1 MRAREM
7 LRSLTGDQRHVLP
20 WLAVGLS
27 LTASACQTQ
36 QSSDRTNYYD
46 RKIGPALVQACAT
59 SPTKS
64 GCHVAADDHGDSL
77 GNLNVTSYDSLT
89 KRKDLFLRYGP
100 YGLPALLLKV
110 APDYPIAL
118 TTWQNDTPTLITT
131 HISHVGGTL
140 LDLTSPS
147 FTLLDTWISNG
158 FAVNNAPA
166 ADPTFAQT
174 PCSNNLGTDPDF
186 DSTQNPTTPDYQ
198 SFSDNVNPV
207 IGSRCAAGN
216 CHGSPANS
224 LYLTCGTTAEARR
237 WNYFAV
243 GDYVSTDT
251 GTSEI
256 LRRALSPSVGGVYH
270 EGGTIFA
277 TSSDPGYEA
286 LVAWATLKGG
296 PTDKVVPGQDDGL
309 LFFANRVQPMLVKRG
324 CMMVNC
330 HSGSMFHDYRLRG
343 GSGGHFG
350 LPATR
355 KNYAFTLE
363 QLALD
368 SPDFN
373 ASRIVRKNLP
383 PFPQYGGMLH
393 RGGALFGDKY
403 SCTDAEL
410 AAAADMTVDIDTQA
424 PYCVIKAWFQKE
436 QAARVPTPGLTGIV
450 FVRRPPAPLPDRPQD
465 YASYAPGAQV
475 IEVGAALDATNAVNV
490 STGAETNLTTLCGL
504 SGTNTDA
511 RRPTVSWDA
520 KQIAF
525 SARQSAAD
533 PFHVYVYNA
542 TTGACAVQPDIDKP
556 AVADDGSA
564 VPDNGELVH
573 NFDPAFAPDG
583 RIVFASTRGNI
594 MNTAAFSYSGPQRTP
609 ADPTRLNSNLYV
621 LEGTRVRQL
630 TFLLNQELSPA
641 FMRDG
646 RLIMVT
652 EKRAPGFYQLAGRRM
667 NLDGGDYHPLFG
679 QRDTI
684 GFDQL
689 TDVVELTDKNFAA
702 ILSDHDAA
710 HGAGALAIFNRSVG
724 IDQRSEDLKD
734 YVAQTSVTGTGPNPP
749 QISVIDW
756 PKTPFFQHSLSILDD
771 KATGKVAGTQGAYR
785 SPSLLPTQHLL
796 VSYAANVVALDN
808 FAGNFDIVEVDPN
821 TGTNVPLITGPQDEL
836 WPVAVAPRYNL
847 RLFQSRLDEPNGATQ
862 IVNDDEHKDHAE
874 ITFLDAPLISSLLFQ
889 NTRTGRVVP
898 QDNFGLSLWEEFPP
912 ESGVKSFDGANQSLV
927 FSDDFGKVYVRRGLL
942 GAPPV
947 YGDGSTS
954 VAIRGGMPLVLRA
967 RVTLASD
974 SAPTDHFQREEMQFY
989 PGEVVR
995 QGFRR
1000 KFFNGLCAG
1009 CHGSITG
1016 YETDI
1021 SPNPDI
1027 LTQASSVEAKVHSIT
1042 DLRLAPTGTSGP
1054 VAP

>member
-7 LRSLTGDQRHVLP
+7 LRSLARAPHRALP
-20 WLAVGLS
+20 WLS
-27 LTASACQTQ
+27 LGVLLTSSACKTQ
-36 QSSDRTNYYD
+36 ETTDHTNYFD
-46 RKIGPALVQACAT
+46 RKIGPVVVQACAT

-64 GCHVAADDHGDSL
+64 GCHVAADDHGNAL

-110 APDYPIAL
+110 APDFPIAI
-118 TTWQNDTPTLITT
+118 TTWQSSTPILIKT

-174 PCSNNLGTDPDF
+174 PCSNNLGSDPAF
-186 DSTQNPTTPDYQ
+186 DSTTDPTTPDYQ
-198 SFSDNVNPV
+198 SFVDTVNPV
-207 IGSRCAAGN
+207 IGSQCAAGN

-224 LYLTCGTTAEARR
+224 LYLTCGTTPEATR

-243 GDYVSTDT
+243 GDYVATET

-256 LRRALSPSVGGVYH
+256 LRRALSPSAGGVYH
-270 EGGTIFA
+270 EGGTVFQ
-277 TSSDPGYEA
+277 TMSDPGYQA

-296 PTDKVVPGQDDGL
+296 PTDVIVPGQDDGL

-350 LPATR
+350 LPDTR
-355 KNYAFTLE
+355 KNYAFTLQ
-363 QLALD
+363 QLALE

-383 PFPQYGGMLH
+383 PDAQFGGMLH
-393 RGGALFGDKY
+393 RGGPLFTEKY
-403 SCTDAEL
+403 QCTDAEL
-410 AAAADMTVDIDTQA
+410 AAAADPTVDIDTQA

-436 QAARVPTPGLTGIV
+436 QAARFPTPPALTGIV

-465 YASYAPGAQV
+465 FGVYAPGAQV
-475 IEVGAALDATNAVNV
+475 LEIAASMNATNEVTV
-490 STGAETNLTTLCGL
+490 GAETNLSTLCGL
-504 SGTNTDA
+504 SATSTDA
-511 RRPTVSWDA
+511 RRATVSWDGT
-520 KQIAF
+520 KIAF
-525 SARQSAAD
+525 SARQSATD
-533 PFHVYVYNA
+533 PFHVYVIDG
-542 TTGACAVQPDIDKP
+542 GACAIQPDIDKP
-556 AVADDGSA
+556 AVDDTGAA
-564 VPDNGELVH
+564 VPTNGELVH

-609 ADPTRLNSNLYV
+609 ADPTRLNSNLYL
-621 LEGTRVRQL
+621 LEGTTVRQL

-702 ILSDHDAA
+702 ILSDHDAV
-710 HGAGALAIFNRSVG
+710 HGAGTLAIINRSVG
-724 IDQRSEDLKD
+724 VDQHSDVLTD
-734 YVAQTSVTGTGPNPP
+734 YAAQTSVASTDTPP
-749 QISVIDW
+749 TQIPVNQW
-756 PKTPFFQHSLSILDD
+756 PTEFFQHSLTVLDPA
-771 KATGKVAGTQGAYR
+771 ATGKVAGGTQGAYR
-785 SPSLLPTQHLL
+785 SPSLLPSQHLL

-808 FAGNFDIVEVDPN
+808 FSGNFDIVEVDPN
-821 TGTNVPLITGPQDEL
+821 TGAHTPLVSGPQDEL

-847 RLFQSRLDEPNGATQ
+847 SVFQSRLDEPNGATQ
-862 IVNDDEHKDHAE
+862 VLTDDAHRDHAE
-874 ITFLDAPLISSLLFQ
+874 ITFLDAPLLSSLLFQ

-898 QDNFGLSLWEEFPP
+898 EANFGLSLWEDFPP
-912 ESGVKSFDGANQSLV
+912 DSNVKSFDAADPSLV
-927 FSDDFGKVYVRRGLL
+927 FSDDYGKVYVRRGLL
-942 GAPPV
+942 GSPPL
-947 YGDGSTS
+947 YGDSSAS
-954 VAIRGGMPLVLRA
+954 VSIRGGMPLVLRA
-967 RVTLASD
+967 RVTLATD
-974 SAPTDHFQREEMQFY
+974 GAPTDHFQREEMQFY
-989 PGEVVR
+989 PGEVVH

-1000 KFFNGLCAG
+1000 TLFNGLCAG
-1009 CHGSITG
+1009 CHGSLTG

-1027 LTQASSVEAKVHSIT
+1027 LTQASRVEAKDHSLT
-1042 DLRLAPTGTSGP
+1042 DLTLVPTGTSGP

>member
-7 LRSLTGDQRHVLP
+7 LRSLADGSVLP
-20 WLAVGLS
+20 LLVIGLC
-27 LTASACQTQ
+27 LMASSCKTQ
-36 QSSDRTNYYD
+36 ESSDHTNYFD
-46 RKIGPALVQACAT
+46 RKIGPVVLQACAT

-64 GCHVAADDHGDSL
+64 GCHVAADDHGDAL

-110 APDYPIAL
+110 APPFPIAI
-118 TTWQNDTPTLITT
+118 TTWQSATPTLITT
-131 HISHVGGTL
+131 DISHVGGSL

-174 PCSNNLGTDPDF
+174 PCSNTLGTDPAF
-186 DSTQNPTTPDYQ
+186 DPTTDPTTPDYQ
-198 SFSDNVNPV
+198 SFVDTVNPV
-207 IGSRCAAGN
+207 IGSRCSAGN

-224 LYLTCGTTAEARR
+224 LYLTCGTTPEAVR

-243 GDYVSTDT
+243 GDYVSVDT
-251 GTSEI
+251 GTSEVI
-256 LRRALSPSVGGVYH
+256 RRALSPSVGGVYH
-270 EGGTIFA
+270 EGGTVFA
-277 TSSDPGYEA
+277 TTSDPGYKA

-296 PTDKVVPGQDDGL
+296 PTDQVVPGKDDGL

-324 CMMVNC
+324 CMMANC
-330 HSGSMFHDYRLRG
+330 HSPAMFHDYRLQG

-355 KNYAFTLE
+355 KNYAFTLA
-363 QLALD
+363 QLALE

-383 PFPQYGGMLH
+383 PNDQYGGILH
-393 RGGALFGDKY
+393 RGGPLFAEKSD
-403 SCTDAEL
+403 CTAAEL
-410 AAAADMTVDIDTQA
+410 ASAADPTVDIDTQA

-436 QAARVPTPGLTGIV
+436 QAARFATPPTLTGIV
-450 FVRRPPAPLPDRPQD
+450 FVRRPPAPMPDQPQD
-465 YASYAPGAQV
+465 FEAYAPGA
-475 IEVGAALDATNAVNV
+475 EVVEVAASLDATFEVTV
-490 STGAETNLTTLCGL
+490 GAETSLSALCGL
-504 SGTNTDA
+504 SATTTDA
-511 RRPTVSWDA
+511 RRATVSWDGT
-520 KQIAF
+520 QIAF
-525 SARQSAAD
+525 SARQSASD
-533 PFHVYVYNA
+533 PFHVYVVKG
-542 TTGACAVQPDIDKP
+542 GACAVQPDIDKP
-556 AVADDGSA
+556 AVGDDGS
-564 VPDNGELVH
+564 VIPTNGALVH

-594 MNTAAFSYSGPQRTP
+594 MNTGAFAYSGPQHTP
-609 ADPTRLNSNLYV
+609 ADPSRLNSNLYI
-621 LEGTRVRQL
+621 LEGTTVRQL

-646 RLIMVT
+646 RLILVT
-652 EKRAPGFYQLAGRRM
+652 EKRAPGFYQLSGRRM

-702 ILSDHDAA
+702 ILSDEKAV
-710 HGAGALAIFNRSVG
+710 HGAGTLAIINRSVG
-724 IDQRSEDLKD
+724 VDQLSTNLAD
-734 YVAQTSVTGTGPNPP
+734 YAQETSVTSTDPKPVP
-749 QISVIDW
+749 IPVTDW
-756 PKTPFFQHSLSILDD
+756 TNTPFFQHSLRIVDAA
-771 KATGKVAGTQGAYR
+771 ATGTSTGATQGAYR
-785 SPSLLPTQHLL
+785 SPSLLPTQNFL
-796 VSYAANVVALDN
+796 VSYAANVVSLSS
-808 FAGNFDIVEVDPN
+808 FSGNFDIVEVN
-821 TGTNVPLITGPQDEL
+821 STTGARTPLISGPNDEL

-847 RLFQSRLDEPNGATQ
+847 SVFQSRLDEPNGATQ
-862 IVNDDEHKDHAE
+862 VLTDDAHRAE
-874 ITFLDAPLISSLLFQ
+874 SNITFLDAPLLSSLLFQ

-898 QDNFGLSLWEEFPP
+898 TSNFGLSLWEDLPP
-912 ESGVKSFDGANQSLV
+912 EQGVSSFDAANPSFV
-927 FSDDFGKVYVRRGLL
+927 FSDDYGKVYVRRGLL
-942 GAPPV
+942 GAPAL
-947 YGDGSTS
+947 YDDGSTD
-954 VAIRGGMPLVLRA
+954 VIIRGGMPLVLQA

-974 SAPTDHFQREEMQFY
+974 GAPTDHFQREEMQFY

-1000 KFFNGLCAG
+1000 TLFNGLCAG
-1009 CHGSITG
+1009 CHGSLTG

-1027 LTQASSVEAKVHSIT
+1027 LTQASRVEARDHSVV
-1042 DLRLAPTGTSGP
+1042 DLTLSPTVTSGP
-1054 VAP
+1054 VPP